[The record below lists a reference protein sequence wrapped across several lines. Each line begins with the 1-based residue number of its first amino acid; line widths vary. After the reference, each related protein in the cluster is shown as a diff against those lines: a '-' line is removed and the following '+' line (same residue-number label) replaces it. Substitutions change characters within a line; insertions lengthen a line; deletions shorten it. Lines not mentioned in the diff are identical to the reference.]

1 MNLFVKVVKWIEG
14 LYYSYTFDGG
24 FHKEEQKLKNTYYL
38 HNNPCKGIE
47 HQTIV
52 AMVDGRVAHGGLSDR
67 IRGIVSVYGYCKEK
81 KIPFKLYYVHPFHL
95 EEYLQPADYD
105 WRISPEQ
112 ISYHP
117 NEAVPILLTCDRLP
131 NKHHRRYL
139 DQVLKKYP
147 HRQIHIYTN
156 SQFLDKDFTSNFS
169 EIFSPR
175 PNIKL
180 LVDKYA
186 IPGNEDFISMTFR
199 FQQLLG
205 DFKEDGCKI
214 LSKEEQETLIRKCI
228 EKADYIRRT
237 FHPTSK
243 VLLTSDSVSFVKRF
257 CKEKDYAFSIPGEVV
272 HIDYTSNASYEIY
285 AKTFIDMFT
294 LSKAKKIYLLRT
306 GDMYRSGFGKR
317 ASKISGVDFEEI
329 SF

>member
-1 MNLFVKVVKWIEG
+1 MKLFKKGVKWIAG
-14 LYYSYTFDGG
+14 LYYSYTFSGG
-24 FHKEEQKLKNTYYL
+24 FHKEEQKLEKTYYL
-38 HNNPCKGIE
+38 HNNPCKGVKN
-47 HQTIV
+47 QTIV

-67 IRGIVSVYGYCKEK
+67 IRGIVSLYGYCKEK
-81 KIPFKLYYVHPFHL
+81 NIPFKLYYVHPFHL

-105 WRISPEQ
+105 WRISLEK
-112 ISYHP
+112 ISYNP

-156 SQFLDKDFTSNFS
+156 TQFLDKDFTLNFS
-169 EIFSPR
+169 EMFLPC
-175 PNIKL
+175 PKIKR
-180 LVDKYA
+180 LVDEYA
-186 IPGNEDFISMTFR
+186 IPGNENFISMTFR

-228 EKADYIRRT
+228 EKADYIRKT

-243 VLLTSDSVSFVKRF
+243 VLLTSDSVSFVQRF

-317 ASKISGVDFEEI
+317 ASKISGADFEEI